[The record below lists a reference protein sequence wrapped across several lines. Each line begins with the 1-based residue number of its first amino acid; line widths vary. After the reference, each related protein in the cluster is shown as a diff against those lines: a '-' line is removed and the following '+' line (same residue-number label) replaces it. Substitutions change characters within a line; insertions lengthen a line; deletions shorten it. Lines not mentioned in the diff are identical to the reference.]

1 MTKQFVKI
9 SKWFG
14 FNRNRLLYWEF
25 SQYEG
30 EEETVL
36 LTFENGA
43 TVLEGPDVETFR
55 NWAENEAEPTPITH
69 QYTLYG
75 SLQDTRDQKR
85 KLTPG
90 RGTR

>member
-1 MTKQFVKI
+1 MKQFVKI
-9 SKWFG
+9 SKQFG

-25 SQYEG
+25 FQYEG
-30 EEETVL
+30 EEETVV

-55 NWAENEAEPTPITH
+55 NWTEEESQEAPPTY